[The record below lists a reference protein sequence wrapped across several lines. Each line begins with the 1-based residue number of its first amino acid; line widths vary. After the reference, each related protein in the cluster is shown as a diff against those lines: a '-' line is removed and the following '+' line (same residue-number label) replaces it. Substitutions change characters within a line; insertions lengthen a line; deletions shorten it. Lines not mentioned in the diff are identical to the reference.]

1 MPGNEWEMEASLN
14 KQFRSWFL
22 RGRWRKRGLPVQ
34 QLLKNICAIISYR
47 EVTVVSNIRQC
58 FCGCLLIFVNIFL
71 KFLTDFVNFLP
82 FQVLCLIGEGFD
94 EESDVV
100 NGCVV
105 NVRGKGNKLSVWI
118 GDYKRDEVVLKIG

>member
-1 MPGNEWEMEASLN
+1 MI
-14 KQFRSWFL
+14 L

-58 FCGCLLIFVNIFL
+58 FCGCLLIFGNIFL